1 MIEAAPSSPTHRM
14 PRPGAWG
21 FPNPAGPP
29 GSATYFCLKFSP
41 PALRHDLA
49 RLTAWRY
56 LVQAIPRQVSD
67 PGVARLKLLW
77 WRDEARLL
85 VDGFPSHPLNQA
97 LQPLIAKVDLP
108 ITPFLRLADQVE
120 AEILRQRL
128 ADSAALSAACEADLG
143 GLFELMA
150 RVQGCHDKATLE
162 AARRLGAFCALVYR
176 IRDSGWLARQGRAP
190 IPMSILGP
198 AGLTPTALFQAENR
212 ARLPEWLPQLASQ
225 ARALLD
231 TPTPI
236 ETLPTGLRLWV
247 RILSS
252 LLDELEAIAFQV
264 ADQRVSLTPLRKFW
278 LAWRENR
285 QRQRPL
291 RPPISSIVSD
301 PHPDPGTAKAL
312 SNSGRE

>member
-1 MIEAAPSSPTHRM
+1 MGHPAQFRPSRIQHSFWKEPPLGFLLLKDLASLVMIEAAPSSPTHRM
-14 PRPGAWG
+14 PRPVAWG

-29 GSATYFCLKFSP
+29 GSAIYFCLRFSP
-41 PALRHDLA
+41 PALRQDLA

-56 LVQAIPRQVSD
+56 LVQAIPSQVSD
-67 PGVARLKLLW
+67 PGVARLKLQW

-85 VDGFPSHPLNQA
+85 ADGVPSHPLNQA
-97 LQPLIAKVDLP
+97 LQPLVARVDLP
-108 ITPFLRLADQVE
+108 ITPLLRLADQVE

-128 ADSAALSAACEADLG
+128 ADS
-143 GLFELMA
+143 
-150 RVQGCHDKATLE
+150 T
-162 AARRLGAFCALVYR
+162 RRLGAFCALVYR

-190 IPMSILGP
+190 IPMSILGT

-247 RILSS
+247 RIGGHRLPGRGSAA
-252 LLDELEAIAFQV
+252 E
-264 ADQRVSLTPLRKFW
+264 
-278 LAWRENR
+278 
-285 QRQRPL
+285 
-291 RPPISSIVSD
+291 
-301 PHPDPGTAKAL
+301 PHPLA
-312 SNSGRE
+312 